1 MGALTLK
8 QFSNSIRE
16 WEFFEGEGIDPT
28 DSFGV
33 DLRLS
38 IRENQIFLAEPC
50 DPNIPWLTDRGR
62 LFFDGLFDENL
73 VNEKT
78 DWNHFFEYFAEFLY
92 FSDHLCLKKKKSFFL
107 VVVFENVSIEILNLL
122 YLLAK
127 NNSFIKLRKA
137 DTCYLNS
144 DHESNF
150 FLNDSTA
157 KSKLH
162 LSTLGLL
169 LNTNTR
175 YEGYV
180 LNLNLRL
187 RFLKGDFKLLSIG
200 SVLDITLPTYN
211 LGSNFNVFKF
221 ISEGTHLS
229 CQDIKR
235 SNFPVLIANTELF
248 KRKNTK
254 NFVTILKAA
263 TFLNNSWNGINILNS
278 NLSNSGVHLLN
289 NFLPLSSEDY
299 INFLGFYAINVEL
312 NSIGYFN
319 NIIDLKLLNVSKSS
333 INPVKTVF
341 VEQNLKSCNNF
352 KFNQDHYFLPNNSFF
367 ENNETYVNTQGLIK
381 RTTKLLNFNKN
392 SKNNWQIIRKI
403 YSVSNK
409 VINLNKNKNLEFIHF
424 NFSNSFNY
432 KNYINFQVLP
442 VQNIVSFSSYLTKN
456 NSFFCKQYDT
466 NFKLFQNKLFE
477 TKMKY
482 WLDDFFLNNGRDSF
496 SFNSSVLINCSKIS
510 RTVTTNFF

>member
-28 DSFGV
+28 DGFGV

-50 DPNIPWLTDRGR
+50 DPNTPWLTDRGR
-62 LFFDGLFDENL
+62 LFFDGLFDANL

-78 DWNHFFEYFAEFLY
+78 DWNNFFEYFAEFLY
-92 FSDHLCLKKKKSFFL
+92 FSHHLCLKKKKSFFL
-107 VVVFENVSIEILNLL
+107 VIVFENVSLEILNLL
-122 YLLAK
+122 YLLAQT
-127 NNSFIKLRKA
+127 NSFLKLRKA
-137 DTCYLNS
+137 DTSYLNS
-144 DHESNF
+144 DLESHF
-150 FLNDSTA
+150 FLNNSTE

-162 LSTLGLL
+162 VSNLGLL

-211 LGSNFNVFKF
+211 LGSNFNVFTS

-235 SNFPVLIANTELF
+235 SKFPILIANTEFF

-254 NFVTILKAA
+254 HFIKILKAT
-263 TFLNNSWNGINILNS
+263 TFLNNTWNGINVLNS
-278 NLSNSGVHLLN
+278 NLSHSGSYLLN

-299 INFLGFYAINVEL
+299 VNFLGFYSINVEL

-319 NIIDLKLLNVSKSS
+319 NLIDLKLLNFSKISKNS
-333 INPVKTVF
+333 VKNVF
-341 VEQNLKSCNNF
+341 LEQNTKSFNKF
-352 KFNQDHYFLPNNSFF
+352 KYNTDYYFLPNNSFF
-367 ENNETYVNTQGLIK
+367 ESNETYINTQGLIK

-403 YSVSNK
+403 YSISNK
-409 VINLNKNKNLEFIHF
+409 IIPLNKSKNLEFINF
-424 NFSNSFNY
+424 DFSNSFNY
-432 KNYINFQVLP
+432 KNYMNFQFFP
-442 VQNIVSFSSYLTKN
+442 VQNLVSFSFYLTKR
-456 NSFFCKQYDT
+456 NSFFFKTYDT

-510 RTVTTNFF
+510 RSVSTNFF

>member
-16 WEFFEGEGIDPT
+16 WELFEGEGIDPT
-28 DSFGV
+28 DGFGV

-50 DPNIPWLTDRGR
+50 DSNTPWLTDRGR

-78 DWNHFFEYFAEFLY
+78 DWNKFFEYFAEFLY
-92 FSDHLCLKKKKSFFL
+92 FSNHLYLKKKKSFFL
-107 VVVFENVSIEILNLL
+107 VVVFENVSLEILNLL

-137 DTCYLNS
+137 DTCYLNP

-150 FLNDSTA
+150 LLNTSTE

-162 LSTLGLL
+162 LSTLGFL

-175 YEGYV
+175 YEGYI

-211 LGSNFNVFKF
+211 LGSNFSVFKL

-229 CQDIKR
+229 CQEIKR
-235 SNFPVLIANTELF
+235 SQFPVLIANTELF
-248 KRKNTK
+248 KRKSTK
-254 NFVTILKAA
+254 NFMNVLKST
-263 TFLNNSWNGINILNS
+263 TFLKNSWNGVNILNS
-278 NLSNSGVHLLN
+278 NLSNSGTHLLN

-312 NSIGYFN
+312 KSIGYFN
-319 NIIDLKLLNVSKSS
+319 KLIDLKLLN
-333 INPVKTVF
+333 ILECPN
-341 VEQNLKSCNNF
+341 NSC
-352 KFNQDHYFLPNNSFF
+352 KQMYIEHKNSFF
-367 ENNETYVNTQGLIK
+367 ENNETYINTQGLIK

-403 YSVSNK
+403 YSVSNN
-409 VINLNKNKNLEFIHF
+409 IMHLNTHKTFEFIHF

-432 KNYINFQVLP
+432 KNYINFQVFP
-442 VQNIVSFSSYLTKN
+442 TQNIASFSFYLTKR
-456 NSFFCKQYDT
+456 NSFFVQNFNS
-466 NFKLFQNKLFE
+466 NFKGFQNKFFE

-510 RTVTTNFF
+510 RNVNTNFF

>member
-8 QFSNSIRE
+8 QFSNSLRE

-28 DSFGV
+28 DGFGV

-50 DPNIPWLTDRGR
+50 DPTIPWLTDRGR
-62 LFFDGLFDENL
+62 LFFDGLFDKNL
-73 VNEKT
+73 SNEKT
-78 DWNHFFEYFAEFLY
+78 EWNKFFEYFAEFLY
-92 FSDHLCLKKKKSFFL
+92 FSNHLSLKKKKSFFL
-107 VVVFENVSIEILNLL
+107 VIVFENVSLEILNLL

-127 NNSFIKLRKA
+127 NNSFLKLRKA
-137 DTCYLNS
+137 DTCYLNH
-144 DHESNF
+144 DLESNF
-150 FLNDSTA
+150 FLNNSTE

-162 LSTLGLL
+162 LSNLGFL

-200 SVLDITLPTYN
+200 SVLDITLPVYN

-221 ISEGTHLS
+221 INEGTHLS

-235 SNFPVLIANTELF
+235 SKFPVLIANTELF

-254 NFVTILKAA
+254 NLIKVLKAT
-263 TFLNNSWNGINILNS
+263 TFLSNTWNGINVLNS
-278 NLSNSGVHLLN
+278 NLSNSGNNLLN

-299 INFLGFYAINVEL
+299 VNFLGFYSINVEL
-312 NSIGYFN
+312 NSISYFN
-319 NIIDLKLLNVSKSS
+319 KLIDLKLLNISKSS
-333 INPVKTVF
+333 KTYVKQVF
-341 VEQNLKSCNNF
+341 IEQNTKSFNKF
-352 KFNQDHYFLPNNSFF
+352 KYNTEYYYLPNNSIF
-367 ENNETYVNTQGLIK
+367 ESNETYINTQGLIK
-381 RTTKLLNFNKN
+381 KTTKLLNFNKN
-392 SKNNWQIIRKI
+392 SKNNWQILRKI
-403 YSVSNK
+403 YSISNK
-409 VINLNKNKNLEFIHF
+409 IMPLNKNKKFEFI
-424 NFSNSFNY
+424 NFDTANSFNY
-432 KNYINFQVLP
+432 KNYMNFQVFP
-442 VQNIVSFSSYLTKN
+442 VQNIVSFSFYLTKQN
-456 NSFFCKQYDT
+456 YFFLNSYDT

-496 SFNSSVLINCSKIS
+496 TFNSSVLINCSKIS
-510 RTVTTNFF
+510 RAVSTNFY